1 MKNIFAIVISTLALT
16 AFAADGTGPKK
27 PCKEGQ
33 TEADGCHVVKKAEK
47 KAEAKPVEKKAEAK
61 PTEKKVEAKPADKKA
76 ETKPVEAK
84 VAEKP
89 AAKPADK
96 PAEKK

>member
-16 AFAADGTGPKK
+16 AFAADATGPKK

-47 KAEAKPVEKKAEAK
+47 KPVEKKSETK
-61 PTEKKVEAKPADKKA
+61 PTEKKAD
-76 ETKPVEAK
+76 TKPVEVKA
-84 VAEKP
+84 AQKP

>member
-16 AFAADGTGPKK
+16 AFAADAPGPKK

-47 KAEAKPVEKKAEAK
+47 KPVEKKAD
-61 PTEKKVEAKPADKKA
+61 AKPADKKA
-76 ETKPVEAK
+76 DTKSVEVKA
-84 VAEKP
+84 AEKP

>member
-16 AFAADGTGPKK
+16 AFAADAPGPKK

-47 KAEAKPVEKKAEAK
+47 KPVEKKAD
-61 PTEKKVEAKPADKKA
+61 AKPAEKKA
-76 ETKPVEAK
+76 DTKPVEVKA
-84 VAEKP
+84 AEKP
-89 AAKPADK
+89 ATKPADK

>member
-1 MKNIFAIVISTLALT
+1 MKKFLAVFIAVFALSAY
-16 AFAADGTGPKK
+16 AAPKK

-47 KAEAKPVEKKAEAK
+47 KPAEKKA
-61 PTEKKVEAKPADKKA
+61 
-76 ETKPVEAK
+76 
-84 VAEKP
+84 AEKP

>member
-47 KAEAKPVEKKAEAK
+47 KPVEKKAD
-61 PTEKKVEAKPADKKA
+61 AKPADKKA
-76 ETKPVEAK
+76 DTKPVEAK
-84 VAEKP
+84 AAEKP

>member
-16 AFAADGTGPKK
+16 AFAADAPGPKK

-47 KAEAKPVEKKAEAK
+47 KPVEKKAD
-61 PTEKKVEAKPADKKA
+61 AKPADKKA
-76 ETKPVEAK
+76 ETKPVEVKA
-84 VAEKP
+84 AEKP
-89 AAKPADK
+89 AVKPADK

>member
-16 AFAADGTGPKK
+16 AFAADAPGPKK

-47 KAEAKPVEKKAEAK
+47 KPVEKKAD
-61 PTEKKVEAKPADKKA
+61 AKPAEKKA
-76 ETKPVEAK
+76 DTKPVEVKA
-84 VAEKP
+84 AEKP
-89 AAKPADK
+89 VVKPADK

>member
-16 AFAADGTGPKK
+16 AFAADATGPKK

-47 KAEAKPVEKKAEAK
+47 KPVEKKSETK
-61 PTEKKVEAKPADKKA
+61 PAEKKAD
-76 ETKPVEAK
+76 TKPVEAK
-84 VAEKP
+84 AAEKP
-89 AAKPADK
+89 AAKLADK

>member
-47 KAEAKPVEKKAEAK
+47 KPVEKKAEAK
-61 PTEKKVEAKPADKKA
+61 PTEKKVEAKPAEKKA

-84 VAEKP
+84 AAEKP
-89 AAKPADK
+89 VAKPADK

>member
-16 AFAADGTGPKK
+16 AFAADAPGPKK

-47 KAEAKPVEKKAEAK
+47 KPVEKKAD
-61 PTEKKVEAKPADKKA
+61 AKPAEKKT
-76 ETKPVEAK
+76 ETKPVEVKA
-84 VAEKP
+84 AEKP
-89 AAKPADK
+89 AAKPVDK

>member
-16 AFAADGTGPKK
+16 AFAADAPGPKK

-47 KAEAKPVEKKAEAK
+47 KPVEKKAEAK
-61 PTEKKVEAKPADKKA
+61 PADKKA
-76 ETKPVEAK
+76 NTKPVEAK
-84 VAEKP
+84 AAEKP

>member
-47 KAEAKPVEKKAEAK
+47 KPVEKKAD
-61 PTEKKVEAKPADKKA
+61 AKPADKKA
-76 ETKPVEAK
+76 DTKPVEVKA
-84 VAEKP
+84 
-89 AAKPADK
+89 
-96 PAEKK
+96 AEKK

>member
-47 KAEAKPVEKKAEAK
+47 KPVEKKAEVK
-61 PTEKKVEAKPADKKA
+61 PTEKKVEAKPAEKKA

-84 VAEKP
+84 AAEKP
-89 AAKPADK
+89 AVKPADK

>member
-47 KAEAKPVEKKAEAK
+47 KPVEKKAD
-61 PTEKKVEAKPADKKA
+61 AKPAEKKA

-84 VAEKP
+84 AAEKP

>member
-16 AFAADGTGPKK
+16 AFAADAPGPKK

-47 KAEAKPVEKKAEAK
+47 KPVEKKSETK
-61 PTEKKVEAKPADKKA
+61 PTEKKAD
-76 ETKPVEAK
+76 TKPVEAK
-84 VAEKP
+84 AADKP

>member
-16 AFAADGTGPKK
+16 AFAADAPGPKK

-47 KAEAKPVEKKAEAK
+47 KPVEKKAD
-61 PTEKKVEAKPADKKA
+61 AKPADKKA
-76 ETKPVEAK
+76 DTKPVEAK
-84 VAEKP
+84 AADKP
-89 AAKPADK
+89 APKPADK

>member
-16 AFAADGTGPKK
+16 AFAADAPGPKK

-47 KAEAKPVEKKAEAK
+47 KPVEKKAD
-61 PTEKKVEAKPADKKA
+61 AKPADKKA
-76 ETKPVEAK
+76 DTKPVEAK
-84 VAEKP
+84 AAEKP
-89 AAKPADK
+89 VVKPADK

>member
-16 AFAADGTGPKK
+16 AFAADAPGPKK

-47 KAEAKPVEKKAEAK
+47 KPVEKKA
-61 PTEKKVEAKPADKKA
+61 EAKPADKKA
-76 ETKPVEAK
+76 ETKPVEVKA
-84 VAEKP
+84 AEKP

>member
-47 KAEAKPVEKKAEAK
+47 KPAEKKPVEKKAEPTAKPAEKKAEAK
-61 PTEKKVEAKPADKKA
+61 PTV
-76 ETKPVEAK
+76 KPV
-84 VAEKP
+84 
-89 AAKPADK
+89 DK

>member
-1 MKNIFAIVISTLALT
+1 MKKFLAVFIAVFALNAY
-16 AFAADGTGPKK
+16 AAPKK

-47 KAEAKPVEKKAEAK
+47 KPVEKKPVEKKAE
-61 PTEKKVEAKPADKKA
+61 VKPA
-76 ETKPVEAK
+76 V
-84 VAEKP
+84 KP
-89 AAKPADK
+89 ASK

>member
-16 AFAADGTGPKK
+16 AFAADGIGPKK

-47 KAEAKPVEKKAEAK
+47 KPVDKKSETK
-61 PTEKKVEAKPADKKA
+61 PTEKKAD
-76 ETKPVEAK
+76 TKPVEAK
-84 VAEKP
+84 AAEKP

>member
-16 AFAADGTGPKK
+16 AFAADAPGPKK

-47 KAEAKPVEKKAEAK
+47 KPVEKKAD
-61 PTEKKVEAKPADKKA
+61 AKPADKKA
-76 ETKPVEAK
+76 DTKPVEVKA
-84 VAEKP
+84 AEKP
-89 AAKPADK
+89 VAKPADK

>member
-33 TEADGCHVVKKAEK
+33 TEADGCHVVKKAEM
-47 KAEAKPVEKKAEAK
+47 KPVEKKSETK
-61 PTEKKVEAKPADKKA
+61 PTEKKAD
-76 ETKPVEAK
+76 TKPVEAK
-84 VAEKP
+84 AAEKP

>member
-16 AFAADGTGPKK
+16 AFAADGPGPKK

-47 KAEAKPVEKKAEAK
+47 KPVEKKAEAK
-61 PTEKKVEAKPADKKA
+61 PTEKKAAD
-76 ETKPVEAK
+76 
-84 VAEKP
+84 KP

>member
-47 KAEAKPVEKKAEAK
+47 KPVDKKADAKPAEKKA
-61 PTEKKVEAKPADKKA
+61 D
-76 ETKPVEAK
+76 TKPVEAK
-84 VAEKP
+84 AAEKP

>member
-16 AFAADGTGPKK
+16 AFAADAPGPKK

-47 KAEAKPVEKKAEAK
+47 KPVEKKAD
-61 PTEKKVEAKPADKKA
+61 AKPAEKKA
-76 ETKPVEAK
+76 DTKPVEVKA
-84 VAEKP
+84 ADKP

>member
-16 AFAADGTGPKK
+16 AFAADAPGPKK

-47 KAEAKPVEKKAEAK
+47 KPVEKKAD
-61 PTEKKVEAKPADKKA
+61 AKPAERRQRAQESSDCDPPLRLQA
-76 ETKPVEAK
+76 HTG
-84 VAEKP
+84 
-89 AAKPADK
+89 
-96 PAEKK
+96 

>member
-16 AFAADGTGPKK
+16 AFAADAPGPKK

-47 KAEAKPVEKKAEAK
+47 KPVEKKAD
-61 PTEKKVEAKPADKKA
+61 AKPADKKTD
-76 ETKPVEAK
+76 TKPVEAK
-84 VAEKP
+84 AAEKP
-89 AAKPADK
+89 VAKPADK

>member
-16 AFAADGTGPKK
+16 AFAADVPGPKK

-47 KAEAKPVEKKAEAK
+47 KPVEKKAD
-61 PTEKKVEAKPADKKA
+61 AKPAEKKA
-76 ETKPVEAK
+76 DTKPVEAK
-84 VAEKP
+84 AAEKP

>member
-16 AFAADGTGPKK
+16 AFAADAPGPKK

-47 KAEAKPVEKKAEAK
+47 KPVEKKADTK
-61 PTEKKVEAKPADKKA
+61 PAEKKAD
-76 ETKPVEAK
+76 TKPVEVKA
-84 VAEKP
+84 AEKP

>member
-16 AFAADGTGPKK
+16 AFAADAPGPKK

-47 KAEAKPVEKKAEAK
+47 KPVEKKAD
-61 PTEKKVEAKPADKKA
+61 AKPADKKA
-76 ETKPVEAK
+76 DTKPVEAK
-84 VAEKP
+84 AADKP
-89 AAKPADK
+89 AAKSADK